1 MPVSGKRMVG
11 VQTKRCPVLFREHVW
26 GLCEEMGL
34 KIQSDYNNL
43 TNQVNHSEFNSSSK
57 RKLLMKS
64 KNIRVVLLSVHLGV
78 V

>member
-1 MPVSGKRMVG
+1 MSSTSQG
-11 VQTKRCPVLFREHVW
+11 TCW

-43 TNQVNHSEFNSSSK
+43 TNQVNHSEFNSSCK
-57 RKLLMKS
+57 GKWLMKS
-64 KNIRVVLLSVHLGV
+64 KNITVVFLSVHLGV